1 MNIILQFN
9 NFDDNAIYFQD
20 TKRNIIMD
28 GDFTKIIYSDDC
40 VSLNGIYV
48 NCPLLAQPVNKVANK
63 NMIWFQPYNPE
74 NAKSVSFFI
83 ELEKKILQLYKH
95 RCHCNKKQSLVL
107 YNQLYSG
114 TTKIYKEQN
123 MYNGQDQESVS
134 THSTP
139 SISNNVNS
147 FNKVPNS
154 FTKVPELGR
163 SPTLTFGSRLAPN
176 GVQSLQYGNVSILSR
191 NDVEKSGACRM
202 VQYIIKISGVWESN
216 DSIGINYKFLE
227 NPLER

>member
-123 MYNGQDQESVS
+123 MYNGQDQESIS
-134 THSTP
+134 NKLT
-139 SISNNVNS
+139 SNNVNS
-147 FNKVPNS
+147 F
-154 FTKVPELGR
+154 TKV
-163 SPTLTFGSRLAPN
+163 PN

-227 NPLER
+227 NPLAPL